1 MDLDDEDE
9 ARLDAM
15 QGDRD
20 AIPSGAHA
28 TTTLATMTMTMMR
41 AETNTRTVTRGAEAK
56 KASETMTSRAMTWME
71 RSKAS
76 SSSFGR
82 RVGGPRQRRGEG
94 RGRPREE
101 RARPRGSSISR
112 RVFEQ
117 VRAKGWE

>member
-20 AIPSGAHA
+20 AIPSGAYA

-41 AETNTRTVTRGAEAK
+41 AETTIPTVTRGAEAK
-56 KASETMTSRAMTWME
+56 KASETMTSRAMTWLE

-82 RVGGPRQRRGEG
+82 RGWVDARGDETG
-94 RGRPREE
+94 ARERGLE
-101 RARPRGSSISR
+101 RAVRRSRDGCSS
-112 RVFEQ
+112 E